1 MTLILRPFLAIL
13 TLLSLAMPGQAFETR
28 ASSAFVVD
36 MTTGTVLLDKNA
48 DVPLPPAS
56 MSKLMTLYVTFEAIR
71 DGRLKLDERLPVSE
85 HAMSYGGSTMFLDTT
100 DRVTVEDLIRGI
112 IVLSGND
119 ACVVLAEALSPN
131 GTERGFADFMTQ
143 RAQQLGMTNSVFKNS
158 NGWPEPGHRMS
169 MRDLALVSRLL
180 IEDFPQYYPMFA
192 ETEFAFDGRAP
203 QNRFNRNP
211 VLTLGI
217 GADGLKTGHTKEAGF
232 GLAGSA
238 QQGDRRI
245 IWVVSGLETAQDR
258 AQESEAIVNW
268 AFRQFTQKE
277 LIKANT
283 EIARAEVWMGA
294 TETVGLMIEEDLDTL
309 VPALSANDLKAE
321 VIYEGP
327 LRAPVLRG
335 DPVGELV
342 FKPEGL
348 PETRVPLVASDDVL
362 KGGFIPRLKTVSGLL
377 LTRLQQGP
385 EGAL

>member
-192 ETEFAFDGRAP
+192 ETEFVFDGRAP

-217 GADGLKTGHTKEAGF
+217 GADGLKTGHTREAGF

>member
-321 VIYEGP
+321 VIYECP